1 MATYRFRLIAA
12 AWLLTIF
19 AFVAA
24 LGSASAGQLYKYR
37 DESGAIVYSD
47 KPPVDGQA
55 FEQQQ
60 RDVVRSTKPPQVAMR
75 VEQSGGVVEIWGDNE
90 CHCPAEVA
98 LQLTGG
104 SYSEVTPDSS
114 VRDVI
119 PALGSTRLMSL
130 RPAAGDGQP
139 DIRFGFIFGDPDATH
154 SPAQGYRPPFAAG
167 RQFKVTQAFPDALTH
182 VTPDSRYAVDLSMPE
197 HTDVYAA
204 RGGVVVEVARNNFR
218 GGADFGKYGAQANI
232 VKIMHDDGSFA
243 LYAHLSWD
251 SIRVR
256 PGDRVSRGEF
266 IAASGN
272 TGFSS
277 GPHLHFVVVRNE
289 GLRTVSVPI
298 LFSDGRGGLLTAQSG
313 KELRN
318 P

>member
-1 MATYRFRLIAA
+1 MLITATAGISGAGAA
-12 AWLLTIF
+12 E
-19 AFVAA
+19 
-24 LGSASAGQLYKYR
+24 LYKYR
-37 DESGAIVYSD
+37 DESGAIVFSD
-47 KPPVDGQA
+47 KPPPDGKS

-60 RDVVRSTKPPQVAMR
+60 RDVARSNKPPKVAVR
-75 VEQSGGVVEIWGDNE
+75 VEESGGRLDIWADNE

-104 SYSEVTPDSS
+104 AYSDVSPDSA

-119 PALGSTRLMSL
+119 PALGSVRLMSL
-130 RPAAGDGQP
+130 RPGTGAGQP
-139 DIRFGFIFGDPDATH
+139 DFRFGYVFGDPDATH
-154 SPAQGYRPPFAAG
+154 SPAEGYRPPFAAG
-167 RQFKVTQAFPDALTH
+167 RAFRITQAFPDSITH
-182 VTPDSRYAVDLSMPE
+182 STPDSRYAIDLAMPE
-197 HTDVYAA
+197 RTDVYAA
-204 RGGVVVEVARNNFR
+204 RGGLVVEVARDNFR
-218 GGADFGKYGAQANI
+218 GGADYGKYGAQANI

-256 PGDRVSRGEF
+256 PGDRVRRGEF

-272 TGFSS
+272 TGFST

-289 GLRTVSVPI
+289 GLRSVSVPI
-298 LFSDGRGGLLTAQSG
+298 VFSDGRGGLVTAQSG
-313 KELRN
+313 RELRN